1 MVEKQSYLEY
11 IWIME
16 SIVLDDELSG
26 CVVEEI
32 RGIKDAFCLK
42 LCVAYSPHLPAECDL
57 CKIVQKAAA
66 AKSYPLKTLTST
78 PPA

>member
-32 RGIKDAFCLK
+32 RGIKEIIPRKKKHELSG
-42 LCVAYSPHLPAECDL
+42 VWS
-57 CKIVQKAAA
+57 
-66 AKSYPLKTLTST
+66 
-78 PPA
+78 